1 MSLELQWFTHGQGT
15 QSRKSGDNSLIF
27 IDNPSTTL
35 YKPDSTDIPTRRA
48 YMNKSQLIDTLR
60 KETVRGLCSI
70 YVKDYKGY
78 MGKNPKTGEPRE
90 VPAKKL
96 PFFKCGKE
104 LKERVDYI

>member
-15 QSRKSGDNSLIF
+15 QSRLFSWGGQLNANIFETLDNSLIF

-96 PFFKCGKE
+96 P
-104 LKERVDYI
+104 

>member
-1 MSLELQWFTHGQGT
+1 MT
-15 QSRKSGDNSLIF
+15 K
-27 IDNPSTTL
+27 
-35 YKPDSTDIPTRRA
+35 TD
-48 YMNKSQLIDTLR
+48 LIDTLH
-60 KETVRGLCSI
+60 KETTLSKSKSKQVVELFFDEISKTLASGDRVEIRDFCSI

-90 VPAKKL
+90 VPGKKL